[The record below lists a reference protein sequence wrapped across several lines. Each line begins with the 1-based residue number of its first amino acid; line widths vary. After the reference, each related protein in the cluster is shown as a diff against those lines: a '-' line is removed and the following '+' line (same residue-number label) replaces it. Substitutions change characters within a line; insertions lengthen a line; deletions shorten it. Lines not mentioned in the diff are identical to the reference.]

1 MRPQMTLWW
10 RSRTSV
16 RNEGLGSTEN
26 WHSTKVPKVN
36 NVICKVWSAS
46 VKFRKTLHFWAKS
59 QYFFFAT
66 LLPKKF
72 KIQDWCCECG
82 SWNCLWSKSWQVG
95 SWPGSVKHDAFT
107 KQTWCFYKTNKSWF
121 CKTWC
126 LYKTNKCGLCQTWC
140 FYKTNKCCSS
150 GNPPELIVFAFFN
163 NILFKKNRAIRHFQV
178 FCQKTNV
185 WVKSNK

>member
-10 RSRTSV
+10 RSSTSV

-46 VKFRKTLHFWAKS
+46 VKFSQTVHFLS
-59 QYFFFAT
+59 QNPIFLF
-66 LLPKKF
+66 LQPSLPKKF

-107 KQTWCFYKTNKSWF
+107 KQTNVDYVKHD
-121 CKTWC
+121 
-126 LYKTNKCGLCQTWC
+126 
-140 FYKTNKCCSS
+140 
-150 GNPPELIVFAFFN
+150 VFT
-163 NILFKKNRAIRHFQV
+163 KQ
-178 FCQKTNV
+178 TNV
-185 WVKSNK
+185 GALGIHQSL